1 MDWPKLRRVFVS
13 AALCPGVHQNFGFF
27 SQNIPGRQQEST
39 GVYVVMT
46 SAASMLSG
54 CSKIPCCMKETTP
67 HASTGSMA
75 NKTLQSVKEAF
86 LLSEFRPQRFSVRY
100 DSIVAGF
107 LGAWDLKNNAMLQWI
122 GAVCQRYMW
131 LMKDAEM
138 LEHST
143 ESTENTSACETF
155 SPSLAHICDRFARR
169 RHTHPVMISVRS
181 SAILQALGHQV
192 GNAWNGGTRHPSGRP
207 RSMVSCSDNCPLTLR
222 DPPSLEQRRYRPMS
236 SLHRDGWE
244 ILGPVNPFEKR

>member
-1 MDWPKLRRVFVS
+1 
-13 AALCPGVHQNFGFF
+13 
-27 SQNIPGRQQEST
+27 
-39 GVYVVMT
+39 
-46 SAASMLSG
+46 
-54 CSKIPCCMKETTP
+54 
-67 HASTGSMA
+67 
-75 NKTLQSVKEAF
+75 
-86 LLSEFRPQRFSVRY
+86 
-100 DSIVAGF
+100 
-107 LGAWDLKNNAMLQWI
+107 MLQWI
-122 GAVCQRYMW
+122 GAVSQRYMW
-131 LMKDAEM
+131 LMKDAKM

-207 RSMVSCSDNCPLTLR
+207 RSMVSCSANCPLTFR
-222 DPPSLEQRRYRPMS
+222 DPPSLEQPRPRPMS

-244 ILGPVNPFEKR
+244 IVGPVNPFEKR